1 MIMFRNVRCILLLLS
16 FLLVKKN
23 FAQKNDFPSQ
33 EIKLIKLYSDIL
45 SYSQENY
52 DSISYY
58 AERFEN
64 ELTNF
69 IRNNPATL
77 DYSFKNITD
86 SFVCWVKTSSDKK
99 FRIYSWD
106 TRTGGSRRIFKT
118 IYQWTSNGQVFVH
131 APQYVEG
138 DAGSFCSSI
147 LTVQIKNQPFYLA
160 ITNGVFSN
168 KDMMEEIAAFNI
180 KENKL
185 IDTVA
190 LFKTKTKKLNRIS
203 LAFDFFSVVDK
214 PKRAL
219 NLITYDE
226 KKKIIYIP
234 VVDDNGKVSNRN
246 ILYQLKGS
254 YFEFIGIETEKRK

>member
-1 MIMFRNVRCILLLLS
+1 MIMFQKVKYALLLLS
-16 FLLVKKN
+16 FLLVNKS
-23 FAQKNDFPSQ
+23 FAQKSDLPSE
-33 EIKLIKLYSDIL
+33 EIKLIKLYSQIL

-58 AERFEN
+58 AVRFEN
-64 ELTNF
+64 ELTSF
-69 IRNNPATL
+69 IKNNSATL

-118 IYQWTSNGQVFVH
+118 IYQWRSNGKVFIH

-138 DAGSFCSSI
+138 DAGSFCSKI
-147 LTVQIKNQPFYLA
+147 FTVIINNQPFYLA
-160 ITNGVFSN
+160 ITNGIFSN
-168 KDMMEEIAAFNI
+168 KSMMQEISTFSI
-180 KENKL
+180 KGNKL
-185 IDTVA
+185 VDTVK

-203 LAFDFFSVVDK
+203 IEFDFFSVVDR
-214 PKRAL
+214 PERPL
-219 NLITYDE
+219 ELINYDD

-234 VVDDNGKVSNRN
+234 VVDNNGKVSNKN
-246 ILYQLKGS
+246 ILYQLNGS
-254 YFEFIGIETEKRK
+254 YFEFIGIETGKRK